1 MTGIYRKSIQAWS
14 FFMFGDCLDN
24 AFAYKYLASNAGF
37 ITMSAYIA
45 TQLVIGVFNHEP
57 NAKTNTKHNNIT

>member
-1 MTGIYRKSIQAWS
+1 
-14 FFMFGDCLDN
+14 MFGDCLDN

-45 TQLVIGVFNHEP
+45 TQLIIGVFNHEP
-57 NAKTNTKHNNIT
+57 NAKTNTKHNNVT